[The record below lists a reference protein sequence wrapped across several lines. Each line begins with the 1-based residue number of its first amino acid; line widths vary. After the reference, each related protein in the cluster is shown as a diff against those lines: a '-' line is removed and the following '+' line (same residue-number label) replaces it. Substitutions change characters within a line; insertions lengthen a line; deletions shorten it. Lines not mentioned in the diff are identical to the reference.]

1 MLEVDERLFEG
12 FAGDVGG
19 DAGFAPADGAIGEF
33 DAQEG
38 VGESIVLAGGD
49 AEGGVEW
56 GLEDEGF
63 GLLDSEG
70 GGLHFPGLHGV
81 GGLPDAGPEQLEVA
95 AFGAV

>member
-1 MLEVDERLFEG
+1 MLEIDECFLEG

-19 DAGFAPADGAIGEF
+19 DAGFAPADGAIGEL

-38 VGESIVLAGGD
+38 VGESVVLAGGD
-49 AEGGVEW
+49 AERGMEG

-70 GGLHFPGLHGV
+70 GGGRLPGFHGV
-81 GGLPDAGPEQLEVA
+81 GALFTRRGPRV
-95 AFGAV
+95 V